1 MFALK
6 PFRSK
11 AEGLPDLCN
20 YAALIAEGVVLGKDG
35 SLMAGFIFTP
45 GDDAS
50 ATDAERNYVSGQVN
64 RYLSGFDSGWC
75 LWVDAVRIP
84 SPGYPAPWQSHFPD
98 PVSAMIDAERREMF
112 EREDAHYETE
122 YVLVLQYLPPLQ
134 NETRMLNIFVDDDSN
149 KKNSSNQIMTQ
160 TLAEFG
166 KRLQDFQDGMK
177 DLLKMRRM
185 GTVTAGAGDDSYESD
200 ELVNYLHFSLTGE
213 TLALRIPDCPM
224 YLDSWLGYPCLWS
237 GTVPKVD
244 DKFIACIAIDGFP
257 SSSFPGILSLFEGL
271 AVPFRWSSRYIFLEQ
286 HEALGALSKFRRVWQ
301 QGKRSF
307 SSQMFNT
314 SGGVINTDAVA
325 MTQEVEQSMADS
337 RSGMVAFGYYTPVV
351 VLMSENQELLME
363 QARYVKKIIE
373 ARGFHARIETI
384 NAVEAWLGTLP
395 GHPYPNVRRPLIHTL
410 NLADLLPL
418 SGIWPGLRENPCSF
432 YPAGSP
438 PLMQTVTTGAT
449 PFRLNLHDGD
459 VGHTLIFG
467 PTGAGK
473 STLLAMILA
482 QFRRYQSRPRPDGS
496 IVPASVTAFDKG
508 RSLYTL
514 CKALGGQH
522 YDIGS
527 DEGDDLALC
536 PLADIDIAS
545 DALWAEEW
553 IATCFELQTGVAP
566 APEQKNEI
574 HRAITLMSHAP
585 KTGRSLSDFIST
597 VQDGD
602 IRSALNHYTVTG
614 SMGHLLD
621 GYEDPLIKSSFCV
634 YEIDE
639 LMALGEKNA
648 IPVLLYLF
656 RRFEQSLDGQP
667 AILSLDEAWVMLAH
681 PVFRQ
686 KLRQWLKELRKQNCA
701 VLIATQSLSDAVG
714 SGLIDTLLE
723 QCPTKIF
730 LPNKEAKSQGTAEH
744 PGPAVYY
751 KIFGLNDNEIDLLS
765 IAEYKRDYYY
775 KSPMGRRPFRLG
787 LGPLALSFVG
797 VSDKDTIREVKAC
810 EAAHGED
817 WPIHWLTGNGVD
829 YAKYTR

>member
-1 MFALK
+1 MLALK

-11 AEGLPDLCN
+11 AAGLPDLCN
-20 YAALIAEGVVLGKDG
+20 YAALIAKGVVLGKDG
-35 SLMAGFIFTP
+35 SLMAGFFYTP

-50 ATDAERNYVSGQVN
+50 ATDDDRNYVSFQMN
-64 RYLSGFDSGWC
+64 RHLLNFDSGWC
-75 LWVDAVRIP
+75 LWVEAVRLP
-84 SPGYPAPWQSHFPD
+84 SPGYPDAARSHFPD
-98 PVSAMIDAERREMF
+98 PISKMIDEERREMF
-112 EREDAHYETE
+112 HRENAHYETE
-122 YVLVLQYLPPLQ
+122 YALVLQYLPPLQ
-134 NETRMLNIFVDDDSN
+134 SETKILNIFIDDDN
-149 KKNSSNQIMTQ
+149 KKKNSSDQIMMQ
-160 TLAEFG
+160 TLAGFE
-166 KRLQDFQDGMK
+166 KRLQDFQDGTK

-185 GTVTAGAGDDSYESD
+185 GSITIGAGNDSYESD
-200 ELVNYLHFSLTGE
+200 ELVNYLHFALTGE
-213 TLALRIPDCPM
+213 TMALRIPDCPM

-237 GTVPKVD
+237 GTAPKVD
-244 DKFIACIAIDGFP
+244 DKYIASISIDGFP
-257 SSSFPGILSLFEGL
+257 SSSAPGILSLFEGL

-286 HEALGALSKFRRVWQ
+286 HEALGTLSRYRRIWNQ
-301 QGKRSF
+301 SKRSF
-307 SSQMFNT
+307 GAQMFNT
-314 SGGVINTDAVA
+314 SGGVINTDAVS
-325 MTQEVEQSMADS
+325 MTKEVEQSMADS
-337 RSGMVAFGYYTPVV
+337 RSGMVSFGYYTPVV

-373 ARGFHARIETI
+373 AKGFHARIETI

-418 SGIWPGLRENPCSF
+418 SGIWPGLTENPCGF
-432 YPAGSP
+432 YPAGTP

-473 STLLAMILA
+473 STLLATILA
-482 QFRRYQSRPRPDGS
+482 QFRRYQSKTRPDGRIMEAS
-496 IVPASVTAFDKG
+496 ITAFDKG

-514 CKALGGQH
+514 CKAVGGQH

-527 DEGDDLALC
+527 DGGDDLALC
-536 PLADIDIAS
+536 PLSDIDSPS
-545 DALWAEEW
+545 DALWAVEW
-553 IATCFELQTGVAP
+553 IATCFELQTGVPPTP
-566 APEQKNEI
+566 AQKNAI
-574 HRAITLMSHAP
+574 TNAITLMSQSP
-585 KTGRSLSDFIST
+585 DSGRSLTDFLST
-597 VQDGD
+597 VQSKT
-602 IRSALNHYTVTG
+602 IQEALNHYTVTG

-621 GYEDPLIKSSFCV
+621 GYEDPLKKSSFVV

-639 LMALGEKNA
+639 LMALGAKNA

-667 AILSLDEAWVMLAH
+667 AVLSLDEAWVMLAH
-681 PVFRQ
+681 PVFRE
-686 KLRQWLKELRKQNCA
+686 KLREWLKELRKKNCA
-701 VLIATQSLSDAVG
+701 VLIATQSLTDAVG
-714 SGLIDTLLE
+714 SGLIATLLE

-730 LPNKEAKSQGTAEH
+730 LPNKEAKSEGTKEH

-787 LGPLALSFVG
+787 LGPLALSFVA
-797 VSDKDTIREVKAC
+797 VSDIDTLRKVKAC
-810 EAAHGED
+810 EAEHGEN
-817 WPIHWLTGNGVD
+817 WPLYWLRENGVD
-829 YAKYTR
+829 YEQYVR

>member
-1 MFALK
+1 
-6 PFRSK
+6 
-11 AEGLPDLCN
+11 
-20 YAALIAEGVVLGKDG
+20 
-35 SLMAGFIFTP
+35 
-45 GDDAS
+45 
-50 ATDAERNYVSGQVN
+50 
-64 RYLSGFDSGWC
+64 
-75 LWVDAVRIP
+75 
-84 SPGYPAPWQSHFPD
+84 
-98 PVSAMIDAERREMF
+98 
-112 EREDAHYETE
+112 
-122 YVLVLQYLPPLQ
+122 
-134 NETRMLNIFVDDDSN
+134 
-149 KKNSSNQIMTQ
+149 
-160 TLAEFG
+160 
-166 KRLQDFQDGMK
+166 
-177 DLLKMRRM
+177 
-185 GTVTAGAGDDSYESD
+185 
-200 ELVNYLHFSLTGE
+200 
-213 TLALRIPDCPM
+213 
-224 YLDSWLGYPCLWS
+224 
-237 GTVPKVD
+237 
-244 DKFIACIAIDGFP
+244 
-257 SSSFPGILSLFEGL
+257 
-271 AVPFRWSSRYIFLEQ
+271 
-286 HEALGALSKFRRVWQ
+286 
-301 QGKRSF
+301 
-307 SSQMFNT
+307 
-314 SGGVINTDAVA
+314 
-325 MTQEVEQSMADS
+325 
-337 RSGMVAFGYYTPVV
+337 
-351 VLMSENQELLME
+351 MSENQELLME
-363 QARYVKKIIE
+363 QARYVRKIIE

-384 NAVEAWLGTLP
+384 NAVEAWMGTLP

-418 SGIWPGLRENPCSF
+418 SGIWPGLTENPCSF

-482 QFRRYQSRPRPDGS
+482 QFRRYQSRPRPGGS
-496 IVPASVTAFDKG
+496 TVPASVTAFDKG

-527 DEGDDLALC
+527 DDGDDLALC

-553 IATCFELQTGVAP
+553 IAACFELQTGVAP
-566 APEQKNEI
+566 TPEQKNEI

-597 VQDGD
+597 VQDGA

-621 GYEDPLIKSSFCV
+621 GYEDPLKKSSFVV

-681 PVFRQ
+681 SVFRQ
-686 KLRQWLKELRKQNCA
+686 KLRQWLKELRKKNCA
-701 VLIATQSLSDAVG
+701 VLIATQSLSDAIG

-730 LPNKEAKSQGTAEH
+730 LPNKEAKSTGTAEH

>member
-11 AEGLPDLCN
+11 AAGLPDLCN
-20 YAALIAEGVVLGKDG
+20 YAALIAKGVVLGKDG
-35 SLMAGFIFTP
+35 SLLAGFFYTP

-50 ATDAERNYVSGQVN
+50 ATDYERNYISFQMN
-64 RYLSGFDSGWC
+64 RHLLNFDSGWC
-75 LWVDAVRIP
+75 MWVEAVRLP
-84 SPGYPAPWQSHFPD
+84 SPGYPDASRSHFPD
-98 PVSAMIDAERREMF
+98 PISRMIDEERREMF
-112 EREDAHYETE
+112 QCDGAHFETE

-134 NETRMLNIFVDDDSN
+134 SETRMLNIFIDDGN
-149 KKNSSNQIMTQ
+149 KNKNSSEQIMMQ
-160 TLAEFG
+160 TLVGFE
-166 KRLQDFQDGMK
+166 KRLQDFQDGTK

-185 GTVTAGAGDDSYESD
+185 GSITIGAGGDSYESD
-200 ELVNYLHFSLTGE
+200 ELVNYLHFALTGE
-213 TLALRIPDCPM
+213 TMALRIPDCPM

-244 DKFIACIAIDGFP
+244 DKFIVSISIDGFP
-257 SSSFPGILSLFEGL
+257 SSSAPGILSLFEGMAL
-271 AVPFRWSSRYIFLEQ
+271 PFRWSSRYIFLEQ
-286 HEALGALSKFRRVWQ
+286 HEALGALSRFRRIWN

-307 SSQMFNT
+307 GAQVFNT

-337 RSGMVAFGYYTPVV
+337 RSSMVSFGYYTPVV

-418 SGIWPGLRENPCSF
+418 SGIWPGLTENPCGF
-432 YPAGSP
+432 FPAGSP

-449 PFRLNLHDGD
+449 PFRLNLHHGD
-459 VGHTLIFG
+459 VGHTLVFG

-473 STLLAMILA
+473 STFLAMLLVEY
-482 QFRRYQSRPRPDGS
+482 RRYESRVRPDGS
-496 IVPASVTAFDKG
+496 TVPALITAFDKG
-508 RSLYTL
+508 RSLYTV
-514 CKALGGQH
+514 CKGVGGEH

-527 DEGDDLALC
+527 DDGDDLALC
-536 PLADIDIAS
+536 PLANIDTAADS
-545 DALWAEEW
+545 LWAEEW

-566 APEQKNEI
+566 SPAQKNEI
-574 HRAITLMSHAP
+574 HDAITLLKDAP
-585 KTGRSLSDFIST
+585 KTGRSLTDFLST
-597 VQDGD
+597 LQDKA
-602 IRSALNHYTVTG
+602 IREALNHYTVTG
-614 SMGHLLD
+614 PMGHLLD
-621 GYEDPLIKSSFCV
+621 GYEDPLKKSDIAV

-648 IPVLLYLF
+648 IPVMLYLF

-667 AILSLDEAWVMLAH
+667 ALLLLDEAWVMLAH

-686 KLRQWLKELRKQNCA
+686 KIRQWLKEMRKQACA
-701 VLIATQSLSDAVG
+701 VVIATQSLSDAIE

-730 LPNKEAKSQGTAEH
+730 LPNKEAKSEGTAEH

-787 LGPLALSFVG
+787 LGPLALSFVA

-810 EAAHGED
+810 EAEHGEN
-817 WPIHWLTGNGVD
+817 WPIHWLKRNGVD
-829 YAKYTR
+829 YEKYVR

>member
-1 MFALK
+1 
-6 PFRSK
+6 
-11 AEGLPDLCN
+11 
-20 YAALIAEGVVLGKDG
+20 
-35 SLMAGFIFTP
+35 
-45 GDDAS
+45 
-50 ATDAERNYVSGQVN
+50 
-64 RYLSGFDSGWC
+64 
-75 LWVDAVRIP
+75 
-84 SPGYPAPWQSHFPD
+84 
-98 PVSAMIDAERREMF
+98 
-112 EREDAHYETE
+112 
-122 YVLVLQYLPPLQ
+122 
-134 NETRMLNIFVDDDSN
+134 
-149 KKNSSNQIMTQ
+149 
-160 TLAEFG
+160 
-166 KRLQDFQDGMK
+166 
-177 DLLKMRRM
+177 
-185 GTVTAGAGDDSYESD
+185 
-200 ELVNYLHFSLTGE
+200 
-213 TLALRIPDCPM
+213 
-224 YLDSWLGYPCLWS
+224 
-237 GTVPKVD
+237 
-244 DKFIACIAIDGFP
+244 
-257 SSSFPGILSLFEGL
+257 
-271 AVPFRWSSRYIFLEQ
+271 
-286 HEALGALSKFRRVWQ
+286 
-301 QGKRSF
+301 
-307 SSQMFNT
+307 
-314 SGGVINTDAVA
+314 
-325 MTQEVEQSMADS
+325 
-337 RSGMVAFGYYTPVV
+337 
-351 VLMSENQELLME
+351 
-363 QARYVKKIIE
+363 
-373 ARGFHARIETI
+373 
-384 NAVEAWLGTLP
+384 
-395 GHPYPNVRRPLIHTL
+395 
-410 NLADLLPL
+410 
-418 SGIWPGLRENPCSF
+418 
-432 YPAGSP
+432 
-438 PLMQTVTTGAT
+438 MQTVTTGAT

-482 QFRRYQSRPRPDGS
+482 QFRRYQSRPRPGGS
-496 IVPASVTAFDKG
+496 TVPASVTAFDKG

-527 DEGDDLALC
+527 DDGDDLALC

-553 IATCFELQTGVAP
+553 IAACFELQTGVAP
-566 APEQKNEI
+566 TPEQKNEI

-597 VQDGD
+597 VQDGA

-621 GYEDPLIKSSFCV
+621 GYEDPLKKSSFVV

-681 PVFRQ
+681 SVFRQ
-686 KLRQWLKELRKQNCA
+686 KLRQWLKELRKKNCA
-701 VLIATQSLSDAVG
+701 VLIATQSLSDAIG

-730 LPNKEAKSQGTAEH
+730 LPNKEAKSTGTAEH